1 MTYQHID
8 DHGKPIALPVNKV
21 VCIGRNY
28 LDHINEMNST
38 ISEAP
43 LLFMKPK
50 AAMCNIAN
58 DIAIPTTL
66 GPCHNEL
73 EVSVLLKKG
82 LKNASEQEAA
92 EAIWGIG
99 LGLDLTLR
107 EVQGALKKDG
117 QPWERAKS
125 FDNSAPLSQFIPID
139 AFCDLDDLKFTLT
152 INNEVRQSGHT
163 ALMLHKI
170 IPLIAHMS
178 TIFTLD
184 AGDVVLTGTPKGVGP
199 LFEGD
204 ILSISL
210 HDYFTLETKV
220 TGE

>member
-1 MTYQHID
+1 MTYHHQNDKGQDI
-8 DHGKPIALPVNKV
+8 GLPVNKV
-21 VCIGRNY
+21 VCVGRNY

-38 ISEAP
+38 VSEAP

-58 DIAIPTTL
+58 AVAIPTTM

-73 EVSVLLKKG
+73 EVSVLLNRE
-82 LKNASEQEAA
+82 LKNASEEEARN
-92 EAIWGIG
+92 AIWGIG

-107 EVQGALKKDG
+107 EVQAALKKDG

-125 FDNSAPLSQFIPID
+125 FDNSAPLSQFVPIS
-139 AFCDLDDLKFTLT
+139 AINDLDDLHFTLT
-152 INNEVRQSGHT
+152 INGEVRQQGDTS
-163 ALMLHKI
+163 LMLNKI

-199 LFEGD
+199 LLPGD
-204 ILSISL
+204 NVTISL
-210 HDYFTLETKV
+210 QDHFTLDTKV
-220 TGE
+220 IGQ